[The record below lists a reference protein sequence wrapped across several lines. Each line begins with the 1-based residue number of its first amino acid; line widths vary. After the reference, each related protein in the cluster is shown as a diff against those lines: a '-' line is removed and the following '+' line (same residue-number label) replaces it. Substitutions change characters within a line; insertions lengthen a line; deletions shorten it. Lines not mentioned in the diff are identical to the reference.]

1 MRKAG
6 LILIAIGLV
15 ITIITG
21 ISFFTK
27 EKVVDIGKIEVTK
40 DKEHTATWSPLWG
53 VGVMVV
59 GAVLVLSSRKTV

>member
-6 LILIAIGLV
+6 LVLIAIGLI

-27 EKVVDIGKIEVTK
+27 EKVVDIGKIEITK
-40 DKEHTATWSPLWG
+40 DEKHTATWSPLWG

-59 GAVLVLSSRKTV
+59 GAVLVLSGRKTV

>member
-6 LILIAIGLV
+6 LILIAVGLV

-27 EKVVDIGKIEVTK
+27 EKVVDIGKIEITK
-40 DKEHTATWSPLWG
+40 DKKHTATWSPLWG

-59 GAVLVLSSRKTV
+59 GAVLVLSGRKAA